1 MFELLALLT
10 VVVVGGVIAGAFFLV
25 LSMAKFVFKMALV
38 PLKILFLPVLAIVF
52 IVKFAV
58 IAALGATIV
67 AVAIAVIVPVIVMI
81 ALLAIPVAI
90 IGALT

>member
-1 MFELLALLT
+1 MFELLAFLA
-10 VVVVGGVIAGAFFLV
+10 VVVVGGIIVGALFLV
-25 LSMAKFVFKMALV
+25 LSMVKFAFKVALV
-38 PLKILFLPVLAIVF
+38 PLKLLWLPLAAVFF

-58 IAALGATIV
+58 VAALGATVV
-67 AVAIAVIVPVIVMI
+67 AVAIAVVVPIIVMI